1 LPGLKDSLSVT
12 LSAPVEDFDPL
23 AMVEHSLPE
32 DEVYEASRRVSVA
45 IGMAARMLGIVEG
58 LQFRQEDLAYSR
70 KFDRLKFPLAILC
83 MLAAFLMFIGDI
95 FLWRKATRYEHSLDK
110 GGIVQQLESK
120 ILGSVIDRSELE
132 KIRKSLDQIDV
143 TKRLSTLSNKAEL
156 AVGAFQRKLG
166 IYKGARLES
175 GFAVLVRMM
184 GAIEQAAPRMG
195 KFMVTEIRLDLPVI
209 KDQRKLVFEVF
220 YRGDDVRAHDV
231 ALREV
236 LDKDAKLPE
245 SPFVELDQRIVPRKV
260 EDGTLYTY
268 ELKIKE
274 TFAVFHPE

>member
-1 LPGLKDSLSVT
+1 
-12 LSAPVEDFDPL
+12 
-23 AMVEHSLPE
+23 
-32 DEVYEASRRVSVA
+32 
-45 IGMAARMLGIVEG
+45 
-58 LQFRQEDLAYSR
+58 
-70 KFDRLKFPLAILC
+70 
-83 MLAAFLMFIGDI
+83 
-95 FLWRKATRYEHSLDK
+95 
-110 GGIVQQLESK
+110 
-120 ILGSVIDRSELE
+120 
-132 KIRKSLDQIDV
+132 
-143 TKRLSTLSNKAEL
+143 
-156 AVGAFQRKLG
+156 
-166 IYKGARLES
+166 
-175 GFAVLVRMM
+175 MM

-268 ELKIKE
+268 ELTIKE